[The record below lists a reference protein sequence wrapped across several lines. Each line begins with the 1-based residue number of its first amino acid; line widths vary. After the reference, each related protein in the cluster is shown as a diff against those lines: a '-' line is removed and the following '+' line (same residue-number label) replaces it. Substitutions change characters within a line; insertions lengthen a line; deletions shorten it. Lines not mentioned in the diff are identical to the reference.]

1 MTNNW
6 AMTTILVIEDE
17 RSVRESLVDLL
28 NAEGFTTI
36 DAETGEIGLQLAKT
50 MRPDLILCDMK
61 MPGLTGYE
69 VLKALKTQPE
79 TATIPFI
86 VLTARSNQNDF
97 RYCMQLGADDYL
109 QKPCNPDEL
118 ISAIAARLSKRSAMR
133 TAAAT
138 ETYLSSSSR
147 DGLLNY
153 FYQELRNPLSNLNAV
168 IYLLR
173 NLNKVAPQHPILK
186 HIQTDYLRELS
197 ILQEVSK
204 FQSFLA
210 PESYALL
217 QSCHL
222 EMFAAIV

>member
-1 MTNNW
+1 
-6 AMTTILVIEDE
+6 MTTILVIEDE
-17 RSVRESLVDLL
+17 QAVRESLVDLL

-36 DAETGEIGLQLAKT
+36 EANHGEQGLQLAKT
-50 MRPDLILCDMK
+50 IQPDLILCDIK
-61 MPGLTGYE
+61 IPGINGYE

-118 ISAIAARLSKRSAMR
+118 ISAIVARLVQRSAIHR
-133 TAAAT
+133 AAAT

-153 FYQELRNPLSNLNAV
+153 FYQELRNPLSN
-168 IYLLR
+168 
-173 NLNKVAPQHPILK
+173 
-186 HIQTDYLRELS
+186 
-197 ILQEVSK
+197 
-204 FQSFLA
+204 
-210 PESYALL
+210 
-217 QSCHL
+217 
-222 EMFAAIV
+222 